1 MAVNQEA
8 CIQAMRLW
16 SVVMKSV
23 VKILSTCFVC
33 IFFSMAAMAA
43 QETKLA
49 ERSMQCGA
57 YFSIFAEAHE
67 IDTVHG
73 LQFAK
78 AKDIFMDVY
87 LKEVG
92 HKSPA
97 DLQGAAR
104 LRRSEIVQELRVDW
118 ALRTSALR
126 EQGVICGA
134 WAEGL
139 LEQGN
144 QYQYVPVY
152 PKVVP
157 LPIRTKYQEIF
168 DRVRNP

>member
-1 MAVNQEA
+1 
-8 CIQAMRLW
+8 
-16 SVVMKSV
+16 MKSV
-23 VKILSTCFVC
+23 MQIFSACFVC
-33 IFFSMAAMAA
+33 TLFSVGSVAA

-49 ERSMQCGA
+49 ERSMQCAA
-57 YFSIFAEAHE
+57 YLSLFAEAHE
-67 IDTVHG
+67 IGTERG
-73 LQFAK
+73 LQLAK

-87 LKEVG
+87 LNESG
-92 HKSPA
+92 HKSSA
-97 DLQGAAR
+97 GLQGAAL
-104 LRRSEIVQELRVDW
+104 LRRSEIVQGLRIDW
-118 ALRTSALR
+118 ISRASALR

-139 LEQGN
+139 LGQGT

-157 LPIRTKYQEIF
+157 LPIRIKYQEIF

>member
-1 MAVNQEA
+1 V
-8 CIQAMRLW
+8 
-16 SVVMKSV
+16 KSV
-23 VKILSTCFVC
+23 IQICSTYFVS
-33 IFFSMAAMAA
+33 FLYSLAAVAA

-49 ERSMQCGA
+49 ERSMQCAA
-57 YFSIFAEAHE
+57 YLSLFAQAHE
-67 IDTVHG
+67 IGTERG
-73 LQFAK
+73 RQLAR

-92 HKSPA
+92 HKSSA
-97 DLQGAAR
+97 DSQGAAR

-118 ALRTSALR
+118 VSRASALR